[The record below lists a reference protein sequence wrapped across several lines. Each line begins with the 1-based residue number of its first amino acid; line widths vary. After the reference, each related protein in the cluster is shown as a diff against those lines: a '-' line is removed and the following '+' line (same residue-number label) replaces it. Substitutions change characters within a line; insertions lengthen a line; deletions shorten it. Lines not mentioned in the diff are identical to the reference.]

1 MMLDFGW
8 LQLLKNALAF
18 VIGYAGGLG
27 SALVIMFFM
36 GAKDD

>member
-1 MMLDFGW
+1 MMLDLEF

-27 SALVIMFFM
+27 SALVVMFFM
-36 GAKDD
+36 GARDD